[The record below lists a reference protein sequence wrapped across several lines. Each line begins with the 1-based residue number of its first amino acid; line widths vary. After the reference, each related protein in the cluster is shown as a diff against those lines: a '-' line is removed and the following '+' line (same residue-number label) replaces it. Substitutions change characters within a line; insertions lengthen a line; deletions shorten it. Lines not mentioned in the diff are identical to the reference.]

1 MTDIPGILIESTAT
15 TFAILSKSLPP
26 IVLGLILAELI
37 MVYDAAGRIAF
48 VARPITRF
56 SHLSD
61 AAGASFI
68 LAFFSAASA
77 NSMLAGFYRDGIIE
91 KRELFVASLV
101 NSFPA
106 TTMHWRSLLPVLIPL
121 LGFTGL
127 VYFGLLMLV
136 GLLKTA
142 VVMVAG
148 RLLLD
153 GDRRISSGEDSEK
166 AAGEDLM
173 EAPGEDSWEYSG
185 GGAGED
191 LMEAAEQ
198 VAGVDRKTA
207 SEQAA
212 LERTADASVP
222 LAPLRRRTQGGRA
235 DRLPLKVGLKRSWR
249 EARPKM
255 VRVVKMTTAIMFLVS
270 VLIQVGA
277 FDLLALHLSGIR
289 GYLPIPAAGLG
300 IIAAQFGGY
309 IAAYTVAGGLLAAGE
324 LSGKEVVVTLM
335 IGNVITSAA
344 WAARWLIPSH
354 AGIFGPR
361 IGTQLVIC
369 STGLRNVLMLSVAF
383 GVMVFW

>member
-1 MTDIPGILIESTAT
+1 MTDITGILIESTAT
-15 TFAILSKSLPP
+15 SFAILSKSLPP
-26 IVLGLILAELI
+26 IVLGLVLAELI
-37 MVYDAAGRIAF
+37 MVYDAAERIAF
-48 VARPITRF
+48 IARPITRF

-91 KRELFVASLV
+91 KKELFVASLV

-106 TTMHWRSLLPVLIPL
+106 TTMHWRSLLPVLIPM

-148 RLLLD
+148 RLLLE
-153 GDRRISSGEDSEK
+153 GDRRSSPGEAPEDAAGEDSGEAAGEDSRKAPAK
-166 AAGEDLM
+166 AAGERAKGASTPLAIV
-173 EAPGEDSWEYSG
+173 ERRGED
-185 GGAGED
+185 
-191 LMEAAEQ
+191 
-198 VAGVDRKTA
+198 VK
-207 SEQAA
+207 
-212 LERTADASVP
+212 
-222 LAPLRRRTQGGRA
+222 A
-235 DRLPLKVGLKRSWR
+235 DRPPMKEGLKRSWR
-249 EARPKM
+249 AARPKA
-255 VRVVKMTTAIMFLVS
+255 VRVAKMTTAIMFLVS

-300 IIAAQFGGY
+300 IIAAQFAGY
-309 IAAYTVAGGLLAAGE
+309 VAAYTVAGGLLAAGE

-361 IGTQLVIC
+361 IGTELVIC

>member
-1 MTDIPGILIESTAT
+1 MTDITGILIESTAT
-15 TFAILSKSLPP
+15 SFGILSKSLPP
-26 IVLGLILAELI
+26 IVLGLVLAELI
-37 MVYDAAGRIAF
+37 MVYDAAERIAF
-48 VARPITRF
+48 IARPITRF

-61 AAGASFI
+61 AAGASFMM
-68 LAFFSAASA
+68 AFFSAASA

-121 LGFTGL
+121 LGVTGL

-148 RLLLD
+148 RILLD
-153 GDRRISSGEDSEK
+153 GDRRSSPGEDSGG
-166 AAGEDLM
+166 AAGEDSRGAAGDDLRG
-173 EAPGEDSWEYSG
+173 AAGEDSREATAQAATERTREASASLASVRRRP
-185 GGAGED
+185 GAGRVD
-191 LMEAAEQ
+191 RPSIQ
-198 VAGVDRKTA
+198 VA
-207 SEQAA
+207 
-212 LERTADASVP
+212 
-222 LAPLRRRTQGGRA
+222 
-235 DRLPLKVGLKRSWR
+235 LKRSWR
-249 EARPKM
+249 AARPKV

-361 IGTQLVIC
+361 IGTELVIF
-369 STGLRNVLMLSVAF
+369 STGLRNLIMLSVAF

>member
-1 MTDIPGILIESTAT
+1 MTDITGILIESTAT
-15 TFAILSKSLPP
+15 SFAILSKSLPP
-26 IVLGLILAELI
+26 IVLGLVLAELI
-37 MVYDAAGRIAF
+37 MVYDAAERIAF
-48 VARPITRF
+48 IARPITRF

-61 AAGASFI
+61 AAGASFMM
-68 LAFFSAASA
+68 AFFSAASA
-77 NSMLAGFYRDGIIE
+77 NSMLAGFYRDRIIE

-148 RLLLD
+148 RRLLD
-153 GDRRISSGEDSEK
+153 GDRRSSPGEDSGEAAGEDSGEAAGEDSGE
-166 AAGEDLM
+166 AAGEDLG
-173 EAPGEDSWEYSG
+173 EAAGDDLRVA
-185 GGAGED
+185 AGED
-191 LMEAAEQ
+191 PREAP
-198 VAGVDRKTA
+198 
-207 SEQAA
+207 EQAA
-212 LERTADASVP
+212 GERTREAPASLASV
-222 LAPLRRRTQGGRA
+222 RRRSGAGRG
-235 DRLPLKVGLKRSWR
+235 DRPPMKVALKRSWR
-249 EARPKM
+249 AARPKV

-324 LSGKEVVVTLM
+324 LSSKEVVVTLM

>member
-1 MTDIPGILIESTAT
+1 MMDIPGILIESTAT

-48 VARPITRF
+48 IARPITRF

-153 GDRRISSGEDSEK
+153 GDRRISPREDSGK
-166 AAGEDLM
+166 VAGEDLM
-173 EAPGEDSWEYSG
+173 EAP
-185 GGAGED
+185 D
-191 LMEAAEQ
+191 L
-198 VAGVDRKTA
+198 VVGVDRKQPP
-207 SEQAA
+207 EQAA
-212 LERTADASVP
+212 LERTADASAP
-222 LAPLRRRTQGGRA
+222 LASLRRRTQGGRA
-235 DRLPLKVGLKRSWR
+235 DRLPLKVALKRSWR
-249 EARPKM
+249 EARPK
-255 VRVVKMTTAIMFLVS
+255 VARVVKMTTAIMFLVS

-335 IGNVITSAA
+335 MGNVITSAA

-369 STGLRNVLMLSVAF
+369 STGLRNVLMLTVAF
-383 GVMVFW
+383 AVWALW

>member
-1 MTDIPGILIESTAT
+1 MTDIAGILIESTAT

-26 IVLGLILAELI
+26 IVLGLVLAELI
-37 MVYDAAGRIAF
+37 MVYNAAERIAF
-48 VARPITRF
+48 IARPITRF

-77 NSMLAGFYRDGIIE
+77 NSMLAGFYRDRIIE

-127 VYFGLLMLV
+127 VYFGHLMLV

-153 GDRRISSGEDSEK
+153 GKRRG
-166 AAGEDLM
+166 
-173 EAPGEDSWEYSG
+173 APGEVTREE
-185 GGAGED
+185 AGESPG
-191 LMEAAEQ
+191 MTTGGSPGKTNAEASTPFEILE
-198 VAGVDRKTA
+198 GR
-207 SEQAA
+207 SEGG
-212 LERTADASVP
+212 
-222 LAPLRRRTQGGRA
+222 RRRRS
-235 DRLPLKVGLKRSWR
+235 RLPMREALKRSWR
-249 EARPKM
+249 EARPK
-255 VRVVKMTTAIMFLVS
+255 VVKVVKMTTAIMFLVS

-277 FDLLALHLSGIR
+277 FDLLALHLSGISR
-289 GYLPIPAAGLG
+289 YLPIPAAGLG

-354 AGIFGPR
+354 AAIFGPR

-369 STGLRNVLMLSVAF
+369 STGLRNLIMLSVAF

>member
-1 MTDIPGILIESTAT
+1 MTDITGILIESTAT
-15 TFAILSKSLPP
+15 SFAILSKSLPP
-26 IVLGLILAELI
+26 IVLGLVLAELI
-37 MVYDAAGRIAF
+37 MVYDAAERIAF
-48 VARPITRF
+48 IARPITRF

-77 NSMLAGFYRDGIIE
+77 NSMLAGFYRDGLIE

-136 GLLKTA
+136 GLLKTS
-142 VVMVAG
+142 VVMMAG

-153 GDRRISSGEDSEK
+153 GDRGSSPGEAPEDAAGEDSGEATGEDSGGDAGEDSRKAPAK
-166 AAGEDLM
+166 AAGERTQDATFPLSIV
-173 EAPGEDSWEYSG
+173 ERRG
-185 GGAGED
+185 
-191 LMEAAEQ
+191 EAA
-198 VAGVDRKTA
+198 
-207 SEQAA
+207 
-212 LERTADASVP
+212 
-222 LAPLRRRTQGGRA
+222 RA
-235 DRLPLKVGLKRSWR
+235 DRPPMKEGLKRSWR
-249 EARPKM
+249 AARPKV
-255 VRVVKMTTAIMFLVS
+255 VRVAKMTTAIMFMVS

-277 FDLLALHLSGIR
+277 FDLFALHLSGIR

-300 IIAAQFGGY
+300 IIAAQFAGY
-309 IAAYTVAGGLLAAGE
+309 VAAYTVAGGLLAAE
-324 LSGKEVVVTLM
+324 EISGKEVVVTLM

-369 STGLRNVLMLSVAF
+369 STGLRNLIMLSVAF
-383 GVMVFW
+383 GVMIFW